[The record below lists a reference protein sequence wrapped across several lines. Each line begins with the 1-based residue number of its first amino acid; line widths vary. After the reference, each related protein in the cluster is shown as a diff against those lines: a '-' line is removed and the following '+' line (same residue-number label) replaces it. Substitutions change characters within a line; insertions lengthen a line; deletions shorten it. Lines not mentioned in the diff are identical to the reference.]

1 MTISKRPDSCGNSH
15 SDSPSPS
22 VFGGADLGHEASVSL
37 SLDTTGEWLSLRK
50 HPCAKESA
58 EGKQAKFSKEE
69 KEAERK
75 RLTRVFTDHAF
86 QFLACADAVMK
97 DPRLACVEVP
107 IRNGMAYTG
116 ALPPATIGA
125 YVDLWT
131 SSPHCVH
138 INEDGLSLLWFISGS
153 PLSGANACNAVWED
167 GTCRRQSPFDKF
179 LHAGMEYGKSASKYQ
194 RIKQEIGVV
203 PYTLDEAAEWVE
215 QQLTPETYRKA
226 IARFTCSLHA
236 RQMEWTVKE
245 HAGYMRHATEEADG
259 WRRLYVDSVLRAKIG
274 QVRQLVEA
282 YRQEETRINER
293 IEQINAA
300 NDALKAQFPRRMR
313 GTKEYNTPFH
323 RNNKEIE
330 KLRWQLYHNE
340 DDVREQLFP
349 KSPLSEQLWPHFS
362 VDDLVTMETL
372 TRFLDHVD
380 GREEH
385 SPLEVKQAAA
395 EGNATD

>member
-1 MTISKRPDSCGNSH
+1 MP
-15 SDSPSPS
+15 
-22 VFGGADLGHEASVSL
+22 L
-37 SLDTTGEWLSLRK
+37 SLDTSGEYLSLRK
-50 HPCAKESA
+50 PPCAKESA
-58 EGKQAKFSKEE
+58 EGKQAKLIKEE
-69 KEAERK
+69 QEAERK

-97 DPRLACVEVP
+97 DPRLACVDVP
-107 IRNGMAYTG
+107 ITNGMAYTG
-116 ALPPATIGA
+116 PLPPATIGA

-138 INEDGLSLLWFISGS
+138 INDDGLSLLWFISGS
-153 PLSGANACNAVWED
+153 PLSGANACEAVWED
-167 GTCRRQSPFDKF
+167 GTCRRQSPFDTF
-179 LHAGMEYGKSASKYQ
+179 IYAGMEYGKSASKYQ

-245 HAGYMRHATEEADG
+245 HAGYVRNATEEADG
-259 WRRLYVDSVLRAKIG
+259 WRRLYVDSVLRAKIE

-293 IEQINAA
+293 IGQITRD
-300 NDALKAQFPRRMR
+300 NDALKAQFPRRKR

-330 KLRWQLYHNE
+330 RLRRQLSRNE
-340 DDVREQLFP
+340 REACEQLFP

-362 VDDLVTMETL
+362 VYVYDLVTMETL

-385 SPLEVKQAAA
+385 STLEVKQAAA
-395 EGNATD
+395 EGDTTDR

>member
-1 MTISKRPDSCGNSH
+1 MP
-15 SDSPSPS
+15 
-22 VFGGADLGHEASVSL
+22 L
-37 SLDTTGEWLSLRK
+37 SLDTTGEYLSLRK
-50 HPCAKESA
+50 PPCAKERA
-58 EGKQAKFSKEE
+58 EGKQAKLIKGEQ
-69 KEAERK
+69 EAERK
-75 RLTRVFTDHAF
+75 RLTRVFTDHAS

-107 IRNGMAYTG
+107 ITNGMAYTG

-131 SSPHCVH
+131 SSPLAAQF
-138 INEDGLSLLWFISGS
+138 NEHGLSLTWYISGS
-153 PLSGANACNAVWED
+153 PLSGANACKSVWQD
-167 GTCRRQSPFDKF
+167 GICRQQSPHEMFVH
-179 LHAGMEYGKSASKYQ
+179 LAMEYGKSASKYQ

-226 IARFTCSLHA
+226 IARFTYSLHA
-236 RQMEWTVKE
+236 RQMKWTVKE
-245 HAGYMRHATEEADG
+245 HAGYVRHATEEADG
-259 WRRLYVDSVLRAKIG
+259 WRRLYVDSVLRAKIE

-282 YRQEETRINER
+282 YRQEETRINGR
-293 IEQINAA
+293 IEQITRD

-330 KLRWQLYHNE
+330 KLRWQLSRNE
-340 DDVREQLFP
+340 HDVCEQLFP

-362 VDDLVTMETL
+362 VYVYDLVTMETL

-395 EGNATD
+395 EGNTTDR